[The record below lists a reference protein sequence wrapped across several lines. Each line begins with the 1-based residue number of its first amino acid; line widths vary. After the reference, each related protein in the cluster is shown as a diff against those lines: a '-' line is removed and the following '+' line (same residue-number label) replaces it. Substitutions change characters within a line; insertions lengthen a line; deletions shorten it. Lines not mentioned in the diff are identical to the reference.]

1 MYLSFTTRQTP
12 SITLGALVIAGS
24 LVSAAPSEAQQ
35 PAVQCK
41 PAGTL
46 QRIAELPEGSGLAA
60 SRRTPGRFWSHND
73 SGDPVLF
80 ALDSTGRVTGR
91 LTISGATVEDW
102 EAVAVGPCT
111 SGSCIYVA
119 DIGDN
124 DAERKQIT
132 VYRIAEPAEATGS
145 AKVADIFHA
154 TYPDGSHDAE
164 ALLVTPEGRL
174 LIVTKGE
181 SGPVSLYRFPAELRT
196 ATTMRLELVGGPR
209 KTGSPAEKD
218 DRITDG
224 AVSPDGNWVVLR
236 SRQALT
242 FYRAADLLAGNWHE
256 AGRVSLAGIGEPQG
270 EGVTFAA
277 NDAVHLISEG
287 GGKKQP
293 GAFARLTCTLRP

>member
-1 MYLSFTTRQTP
+1 MFLPFAPRHNRISM
-12 SITLGALVIAGS
+12 SGALVVVAS
-24 LVSAAPSEAQQ
+24 LVWSTTSEAQQ
-35 PAVQCK
+35 STVQCK

-46 QRIAELPEGSGLAA
+46 QRVAELPEGSGLAA

-80 ALDSTGRVTGR
+80 ALDSNGRVAGR
-91 LTISGATVEDW
+91 LSISGATVEDW
-102 EAVAVGPCT
+102 EAVAVGPCP

-124 DAERKQIT
+124 EAERKQIA
-132 VYRIAEPAEATGS
+132 VYRIAEPAEPSGS
-145 AKVADIFHA
+145 VKVADTFHA
-154 TYPDGSHDAE
+154 SYPDGSHDAE

-181 SGPVSLYRFPAELRT
+181 SGPVSLYRFPVELRSG
-196 ATTMRLELVGGPR
+196 TTMQLERVGGPR
-209 KTGSPAEKD
+209 KTSSRAEKD

-224 AVSPDGNWVVLR
+224 AVSPDGDWIVLR
-236 SRQALT
+236 STQALT
-242 FYRAADLLAGNWHE
+242 FYRTVDLLAGNWRE
-256 AGRVSLAGIGEPQG
+256 AGRVSVAGIGEPQG

-287 GGKKQP
+287 GGKTQP
-293 GAFARLTCTLRP
+293 GAFARLTCTLKP